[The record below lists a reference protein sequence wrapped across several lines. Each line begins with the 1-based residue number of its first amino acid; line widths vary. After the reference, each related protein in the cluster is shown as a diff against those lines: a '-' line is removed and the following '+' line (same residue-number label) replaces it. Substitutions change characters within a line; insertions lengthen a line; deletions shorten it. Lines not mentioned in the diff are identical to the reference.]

1 MNDKLISRL
10 EALDSLKKIPHAE
23 LKWLADHGKYEVY
36 PPGLMMSKGTPAEFM
51 WIILVGQISLHV
63 DSGAGPKV
71 ANTELKQGVVTGLLP
86 YSRLKVIPGDLYADE
101 KTEVLSISADHIPE
115 IIIVCPHFTSHTVHL
130 MIDRT
135 RIYNTSAMQ
144 DEKMLSLGKISA
156 GLAHELN
163 NPASVVSRNI
173 KLLRASRIE
182 ADNTLQSLIEAGL
195 TKEQF
200 RAIRAFYAELEG
212 NSDRPNLSPLQK
224 MDLEENISAWL
235 EQYQADTQLA
245 GPLAEMGIRKEDL
258 GKLEK
263 ELPANILTPALH
275 WIVTGFDINKLN
287 SEAEQSAAKIHG
299 LVEAVKEFTSMD
311 NLAEKELV
319 DIGSGIRNTVK
330 MLDAKIKAKS
340 ARIALD
346 LAQTV
351 PGIYGNG
358 AALNQVWFSL
368 LDNALDAIPVS
379 GNISIQAILKSGQVL
394 IRFIDNGP
402 GISSDIRDKIFDPF
416 FSTKQPGQGIGLGLD
431 LSRRI
436 IRRHNGDISVRC
448 GEDRT
453 EFCVNLMLKR
463 P

>member
-1 MNDKLISRL
+1 
-10 EALDSLKKIPHAE
+10 
-23 LKWLADHGKYEVY
+23 
-36 PPGLMMSKGTPAEFM
+36 
-51 WIILVGQISLHV
+51 
-63 DSGAGPKV
+63 
-71 ANTELKQGVVTGLLP
+71 
-86 YSRLKVIPGDLYADE
+86 
-101 KTEVLSISADHIPE
+101 
-115 IIIVCPHFTSHTVHL
+115 
-130 MIDRT
+130 
-135 RIYNTSAMQ
+135 
-144 DEKMLSLGKISA
+144 
-156 GLAHELN
+156 
-163 NPASVVSRNI
+163 
-173 KLLRASRIE
+173 
-182 ADNTLQSLIEAGL
+182 
-195 TKEQF
+195 
-200 RAIRAFYAELEG
+200 
-212 NSDRPNLSPLQK
+212 
-224 MDLEENISAWL
+224 
-235 EQYQADTQLA
+235 
-245 GPLAEMGIRKEDL
+245 
-258 GKLEK
+258 
-263 ELPANILTPALH
+263 
-275 WIVTGFDINKLN
+275 
-287 SEAEQSAAKIHG
+287 
-299 LVEAVKEFTSMD
+299 MD